1 MSGIA
6 CERILFDLDGVLVDS
21 LPLIERIL
29 RAWAVGHGLDDDEAV
44 ARSYGRRDIDLIALV
59 APHLDAAH
67 EARVIAERE
76 ERDFEGIRPIRGA
89 AALLA
94 SLPPGRWGIV
104 TSGTRAVARGR
115 LAAAGLPE
123 PDVLLAAEDFERGK
137 PDPEGY
143 LKGAAALGTPPG
155 RCVVFEDARA
165 GVEAARAAGMQC
177 IGLGD
182 GLSDLPPGVL
192 TATVA
197 DLTQVRVEAFED
209 GLLLHTRG
217 ARPASERRPH

>member
-1 MSGIA
+1 MSTIA
-6 CERILFDLDGVLVDS
+6 CERVLFDLDGVLVDS

-67 EARVIAERE
+67 EARVIAGLE
-76 ERDFEGIRPIRGA
+76 EHDFEGIRAVPGA
-89 AALLA
+89 PALLA

-143 LKGAAALGTPPG
+143 LKGAAALGAPAAA
-155 RCVVFEDARA
+155 CVVFEDARA
-165 GVEAARAAGMQC
+165 GVEAALAAGMRC
-177 IGLGD
+177 VGLGD

-192 TATVA
+192 AASVT
-197 DLTQVRVEAFED
+197 DLTEVRAEVSEQ
-209 GLLLHTRG
+209 GVLLHALG
-217 ARPASERRPH
+217 AGPAPDRRPR